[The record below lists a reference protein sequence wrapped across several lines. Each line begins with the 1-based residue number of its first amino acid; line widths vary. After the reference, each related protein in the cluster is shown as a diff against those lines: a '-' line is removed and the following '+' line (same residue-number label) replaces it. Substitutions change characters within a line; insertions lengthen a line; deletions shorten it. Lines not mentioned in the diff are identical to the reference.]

1 MKAEEAASLARRSF
15 KRVTNLEVIGVVEYL
30 VTLSAGTVSLCP
42 EFMVVK
48 LIVVFKG
55 DFA

>member
-1 MKAEEAASLARRSF
+1 MKAEKAASLARRSF